1 MHILGSPIHV
11 DTRSLTETCMT
22 VDYREMK
29 RRRKE
34 LMDHMEPN
42 SIALLSAASPKT
54 RNNDADYPYRQ
65 NSDFYYLTGFTE
77 QQAVLALIPGR
88 KQGEAVLF
96 CQEKDKVKELWNGVL
111 MGPRRA
117 REELQI
123 DDSFPISDINE
134 ILPGLIEGRERV
146 YYSMGKDPQFDQQVM
161 DWVKVVRSHRRQGIS
176 PPGEFLVL
184 DHLLHEQRL
193 VKSSKETRLMEKAAK
208 ISARG
213 HKRAMKTCRPG
224 LFEYQLEAE
233 LLHEFYRSGS
243 RYPAYNSIVAAGE
256 NACILHYDTNTA
268 EIKDGDLVL
277 IDAGCE
283 YAHYASDITR
293 TFPAS
298 GEFSA
303 EQRAVYDIVLEANLA
318 AIEAVRP
325 GVAYDE
331 PHNVSVKVITAGLIR
346 LGLIKGPLSQAI
358 KKEAYRDFYMHRVG
372 HWLGMD
378 VHDVGDYRIDGK
390 WRLLEPGMVTT
401 IEPGIYI
408 APDNKKV
415 AKKWRGIGI
424 RIEDDV
430 LVTRKGPRVLSKD
443 VPKDAD
449 QIEALM
455 AKRVH

>member
-1 MHILGSPIHV
+1 MF
-11 DTRSLTETCMT
+11 MT

-34 LMDHMEPN
+34 LMAHMEPN
-42 SIALLSAASPKT
+42 SIALLAAATPKT
-54 RNNDADYPYRQ
+54 RNNDADFPYRQ

-77 QQAVLALIPGR
+77 QQAVLALVPGR
-88 KQGEAVLF
+88 KQGEVVLF
-96 CQEKDKVKELWNGVL
+96 CQEKDKQKELWNGIL
-111 MGPRRA
+111 TGPQRA
-117 REELQI
+117 SEELLI
-123 DDSFPISDINE
+123 DDAFPITDIND

-161 DWVKVVRSHRRQGIS
+161 DWVNVVRSHKRQGVH

-193 VKSSKETRLMEKAAK
+193 VKSSAETKWMERAAK
-208 ISARG
+208 VSARA
-213 HKRAMKTCRPG
+213 HIRAMQVCKPG
-224 LFEYQLEAE
+224 MYEYELEAE

-243 RYPAYNSIVAAGE
+243 RFPAYNSIVAAGE
-256 NACILHYDTNTA
+256 NACILHYDTNSA

-283 YAHYASDITR
+283 YQHYASDITR

-298 GEFSA
+298 GSFSN
-303 EQRAVYDIVLEANLA
+303 EQRALYDIVLKANLA
-318 AIEAVRP
+318 AIEAIKP
-325 GVAYDE
+325 GVAYDK
-331 PHNVSVKVITAGLIR
+331 PHNTSVKVITAGLIK
-346 LGLIKGPLSQAI
+346 LGLIKGTLGKAI
-358 KKEAYRDFYMHRVG
+358 KEEAYRDFYMHRVG

-378 VHDVGDYRIDGK
+378 VHDVGDYRIDDH

-415 AKKWRGIGI
+415 ARKWRGIGI

-430 LVTRKGPRVLSKD
+430 LVTRKGHKVLSKD

-449 QIEALM
+449 EIEALM
-455 AKRVH
+455 AGKPH